1 MMRRMSGRPM
11 VTRAKHSRSGP
22 VKWVLPISAVLFISV
37 CLWFVL
43 MTDNLSLKEVH
54 VLGSTD
60 LPMDSLRTVTA
71 GLVGRNVF
79 TVSLGRIR
87 EEMMRFPE
95 VKEVT
100 FRRRFFRRLDCY
112 LKKREP
118 VLLIAT
124 GEAAGKVFLDVD
136 AEGVIIPRRSTQTE
150 IDLPIVTGIE
160 HSRILT
166 EGEMRKVHG
175 ALEVLHSLRL
185 FGFDP
190 AEQLSE
196 IHFEGE
202 EMIVILMESG
212 SSVLVGTGEYREKI
226 RKLRAVYAALDEQ
239 ESFPDLIDLRFE
251 HQVVVR

>member
-1 MMRRMSGRPM
+1 M
-11 VTRAKHSRSGP
+11 VTR
-22 VKWVLPISAVLFISV
+22 VKRARGERANWVVPISAVLFLSA
-37 CLWFVL
+37 CLWFVF
-43 MTDNLSLKEVH
+43 MTDSFSLKEVH
-54 VLGSTD
+54 LLGSTD
-60 LPMDSLRTVTA
+60 LPMDSLRTVTT

-87 EEMMRFPE
+87 KEMMRFPE

-100 FRRRFFRRLDCY
+100 FRRRFLRRLDCY

-118 VLLIAT
+118 VLLIAA
-124 GEAAGKVFLDVD
+124 GEKAGNVFLDVD

-150 IDLPIVTGIE
+150 IDLPVVTGIE
-160 HSRILT
+160 HGGIFT
-166 EGEMRKVHG
+166 EEGMRKIHG

-185 FGFDP
+185 FGFNP

-202 EMIVILMESG
+202 EMIVILMGSG
-212 SSVLVGTGEYREKI
+212 SSVIVGTGEYREKM

-239 ESFPDLIDLRFE
+239 EPFPDLIDLRFE

>member
-1 MMRRMSGRPM
+1 MVTQAKHARSGR
-11 VTRAKHSRSGP
+11 VQWIVP
-22 VKWVLPISAVLFISV
+22 VSAVLFFSA
-37 CLWFVL
+37 CLWFVI
-43 MTDNLSLKEVH
+43 MTDSLSLKEVH

-60 LPMDSLRTVTA
+60 LPMDSLRTVMA

-87 EEMMRFPE
+87 EELMRFPE

-118 VLLIAT
+118 VLLIAA
-124 GEAAGKVFLDVD
+124 GETAGNVFLDVD
-136 AEGVIIPRRSTQTE
+136 AESVIIPRRSTQTE
-150 IDLPIVTGIE
+150 IDLPVVTGIE
-160 HSRILT
+160 HSGLLT
-166 EGEMRKVHG
+166 EEGMQKIHG
-175 ALEVLHSLRL
+175 ALEVLHSLKL

-202 EMIVILMESG
+202 EMIVILMGSG
-212 SSVLVGTGEYREKI
+212 SSVLVGTGGYREKI

-239 ESFPDLIDLRFE
+239 EPFPDLIDLRFE